1 MASSDEAD
9 VSVAKDMD
17 GAAARL
23 RVSRAG
29 KVSHLIRRMN
39 IVNNL
44 MSDKQYLDEV
54 KGNMM
59 KVNDLLEEFRAL
71 HTSYTHM
78 LDEDA
83 RREDNDECIS
93 RDVSR

>member
-1 MASSDEAD
+1 
-9 VSVAKDMD
+9 
-17 GAAARL
+17 
-23 RVSRAG
+23 
-29 KVSHLIRRMN
+29 
-39 IVNNL
+39 